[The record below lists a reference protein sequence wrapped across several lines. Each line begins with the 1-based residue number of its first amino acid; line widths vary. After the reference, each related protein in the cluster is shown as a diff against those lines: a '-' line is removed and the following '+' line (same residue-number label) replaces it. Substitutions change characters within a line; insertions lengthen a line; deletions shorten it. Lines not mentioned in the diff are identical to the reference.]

1 MCAIIPVT
9 GVLLDLALEKS
20 TLALNGTVAVLNW
33 KLRTCCCSGT
43 NAASSANNSPGPT
56 NDPIVGALSLIGI

>member
-1 MCAIIPVT
+1 MCAIVPVIA
-9 GVLLDLALEKS
+9 VLLDLDLEKS
-20 TLALNGTVAVLNW
+20 TLALNGSVGVLNW

-56 NDPIVGALSLIGI
+56 NDPIVGALSFIGI